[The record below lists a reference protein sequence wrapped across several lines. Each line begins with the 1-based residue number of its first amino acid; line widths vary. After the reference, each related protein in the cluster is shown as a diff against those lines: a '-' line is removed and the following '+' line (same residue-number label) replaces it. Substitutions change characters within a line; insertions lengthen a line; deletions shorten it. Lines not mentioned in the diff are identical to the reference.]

1 MPAAAPAE
9 GAGAA
14 QANDAAANDERL
26 AASVNV
32 TVLIAMPS
40 TRTVFPSS
48 RRIVANASST
58 ASLSS
63 PRSNGNFRA
72 GTGSQLGQSRLDEV
86 QEDAGDAG
94 HEKGKARR
102 APSLKSMRSTTS
114 VKSLAEARREAFFA
128 QLNDEE
134 GQKQNGKDEA
144 NDTSAAAPAETGEDA
159 EEEEE
164 LPELVFGT
172 ASVPLFAR
180 FGSDDSRLTGA
191 GLHATEL
198 ATPAKSDI
206 LDLISWSKEV
216 RQRKLAADEARKK
229 ADDAVEDTAT
239 IDNGPNARSRVSNAE
254 TSIDGPSATVLSESA
269 FYGDSRA
276 PLGDVVQRMLST
288 NSYEMNDLSRPSM
301 NGGPSRSFL
310 SDGSANANS
319 VATPN
324 TIAPLVEGREASG
337 AATPIQ
343 RPRDLP
349 PIDTSTVAAERHIS
363 VPPSPSAAT
372 ALSNMDESRRHST
385 STWHTGRDDEDVDFH
400 ETQSQ
405 VAGR

>member
-9 GAGAA
+9 GAGAV

-48 RRIVANASST
+48 RRIVPNASAA

-94 HEKGKARR
+94 YEKGKARR
-102 APSLKSMRSTTS
+102 APSLKSMKSTTS

-128 QLNDEE
+128 QMKDEE
-134 GQKQNGKDEA
+134 GQKQNDKDEA
-144 NDTSAAAPAETGEDA
+144 NDTSAAGPADTGEDA
-159 EEEEE
+159 EEEE

-180 FGSDDSRLTGA
+180 FGSDDSRVTGV

-198 ATPAKSDI
+198 ATPAVSDI

-216 RQRKLAADEARKK
+216 RQKKLAADEACKK

-239 IDNGPNARSRVSNAE
+239 IDNGANARSRVSNAE
-254 TSIDGPSATVLSESA
+254 TSIDGPSAAVLSGSA

-324 TIAPLVEGREASG
+324 TISPLVEGREASG

-349 PIDTSTVAAERHIS
+349 PIDTSTLAAERHSSI
-363 VPPSPSAAT
+363 PPSPSAAT
-372 ALSNMDESRRHST
+372 ALSTMDDSRRHST
-385 STWHTGRDDEDVDFH
+385 STWHTGHDDEDVDFH